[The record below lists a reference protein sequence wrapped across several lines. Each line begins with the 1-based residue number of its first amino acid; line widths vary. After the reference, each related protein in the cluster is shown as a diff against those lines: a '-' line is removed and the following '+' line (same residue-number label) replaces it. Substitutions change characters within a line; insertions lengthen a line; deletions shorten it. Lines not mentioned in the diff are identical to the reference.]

1 MMTRMCAWCGRHLGY
16 KEGPDREITHGI
28 CPDCYA
34 RVFGSLI
41 SVPLA
46 DIVGRLPV
54 PVLVMDG
61 DARVIAGNP
70 LAARVLGKDI
80 ETLPGAYAGDVVE
93 CATATRPGGCGR
105 QMACAA
111 CDLRHSV
118 EDTFATGK
126 SHARIGATLERA
138 DGRGS
143 IEVQVTTERVT
154 WGVLLRI
161 DQIATSS
168 TAAADPQP
176 GAA

>member
-1 MMTRMCAWCGRHLGY
+1 MMIRMCAWCDRHLGY
-16 KEGPDREITHGI
+16 KEGPDRQITHGI
-28 CPDCYA
+28 CPACYG

-54 PVLVMDG
+54 PVLVMDS
-61 DARVIAGNP
+61 DAQVIAGNP
-70 LAARVLGKDI
+70 LAAHALGKD
-80 ETLPGAYAGDVVE
+80 PGVLASASVGDVVE
-93 CATATRPGGCGR
+93 CANARKPGGCGR
-105 QMACAA
+105 QLACTA
-111 CDLRHSV
+111 CELRHSV

-126 SHARIGATLERA
+126 SHARIGATLARA

-161 DQIATSS
+161 DRITTSS
-168 TAAADPQP
+168 APATDPQP
-176 GAA
+176 GAV